1 MTPESVLAAAAF
13 VSILGLALFKRKK
26 EEEPKKPVTAPAP
39 PAAPAAKPAKPAEPE
54 QPVLKAFVLNRKGEL
69 VGELAV
75 ETEIVDVGYE
85 EVLQLLDGKGLAK
98 TTRLESAPYT
108 VHILREG
115 DYFMVAFTRSPDDGA
130 VLATAQ
136 SLLQDT
142 VKDLT

>member
-1 MTPESVLAAAAF
+1 MTPESALAAAAF
-13 VSILGLALFKRKK
+13 ASILGLALFKRKK
-26 EEEPKKPVTAPAP
+26 EEEPKKPATAPAP
-39 PAAPAAKPAKPAEPE
+39 PAEPE
-54 QPVLKAFVLNRKGEL
+54 QPILKAFVLNRKGEL

-85 EVLQLLDGKGLAK
+85 EVLQLLDGKGFAK

-130 VLATAQ
+130 VRATAQ
-136 SLLQDT
+136 SLLRDT